1 MRKVTYL
8 LYIYLFFLK
17 NFSLILFLAVLC
29 LHCYVGLSLVEMS
42 RGFSLVV
49 VCWLLTAVVSLA
61 EHGLWGAQAS
71 VAVARGLRSRGSLA
85 VEYRFNNC
93 DARA

>member
-1 MRKVTYL
+1 MLGLRGCAG
-8 LYIYLFFLK
+8 
-17 NFSLILFLAVLC
+17 FSLAVEC
-29 LHCYVGLSLVEMS
+29 GGCC
-42 RGFSLVV
+42 LVV

-85 VEYRFNNC
+85 VEHRFNNC